1 MLDRFRV
8 VGCLHHGL
16 VVGKHVVVVV
26 VVGGCAALAGVFA
39 AEAVEVDQVLV
50 GGQGSGH
57 RVEAGAARL
66 AVAQRL
72 VLGEELL
79 LLLLVAVELVA

>member
-16 VVGKHVVVVV
+16 VVGKHVVVV

-57 RVEAGAARL
+57 CVEAGAARL

>member
-16 VVGKHVVVVV
+16 VVGKHVVV

-57 RVEAGAARL
+57 RVETGATRL